1 MKNTEKVLYYC
12 ERKWQTRVGLIGLTN
27 FEADQLPMFQ
37 DIYKNCQTWRWYK
50 VIEPEKDTAADKTE
64 NKNENNE
71 NN

>member
-1 MKNTEKVLYYC
+1 M
-12 ERKWQTRVGLIGLTN
+12 IGLTN

-50 VIEPEKDTAADKTE
+50 VIEPEKDAAADKTE